1 MNYYNYPFM
10 NYARPGLF
18 SSLFQNKINWGSL
31 LNNTGRTLNLINQAV
46 PIIQK
51 IPPIYRN
58 AKTMFKVMNEF
69 RRVDTPTKKAKS
81 YSTSNPI
88 SNNKAE
94 TKRQDNVNNVYEGGP
109 TFFL

>member
-10 NYARPGLF
+10 NYSRPGLF

-31 LNNTGRTLNLINQAV
+31 LNNTSRTLNLINQAV

-69 RRVDTPTKKAKS
+69 RRVDTPTSKASSNSKS
-81 YSTSNPI
+81 TP
-88 SNNKAE
+88 NNKTE
-94 TKRQDNVNNVYEGGP
+94 TKRQDNVNSNYEGGP